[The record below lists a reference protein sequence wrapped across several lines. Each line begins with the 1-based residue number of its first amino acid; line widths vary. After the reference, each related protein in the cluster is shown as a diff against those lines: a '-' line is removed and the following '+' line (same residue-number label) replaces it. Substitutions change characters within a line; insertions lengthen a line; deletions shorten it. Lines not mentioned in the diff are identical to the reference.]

1 MNNKKI
7 VIMIDDKGEVQV
19 EAFGHKGGSCT
30 KATDPLTKAL
40 IGGVIEDRKKPE
52 FYQND
57 VSIKV
62 REFE

>member
-40 IGGVIEDRKKPE
+40 IGRVIEDRKKPE
-52 FYQND
+52 FYQGD
-57 VSIKV
+57 TTVKV